1 MSIDLN
7 GEWIFV
13 SRFLHPL
20 EPPEELLT
28 ANKESLET
36 LVSVLLYFN
45 LHFLMIS
52 LKIRFLFLYVSL

>member
-20 EPPEELLT
+20 APPEELLT
-28 ANKESLET
+28 VNKESLET
-36 LVSVLLYFN
+36 LVSVLGYIN
-45 LHFLMIS
+45 LHF
-52 LKIRFLFLYVSL
+52 